1 MAGLVKGALVAAM
14 GEGRAALLRAAVT
27 VIAEGGLRAL
37 TYRRVAEQAGV
48 AHSLVRHH
56 FGSRDA
62 LIGEALRFAVDES
75 LHESNFSP
83 GAQGIDEFAAG
94 LVEAVSQDSELQAFQ
109 YELVLEARRRP
120 ELREHV
126 ERYYDAYRS
135 ATERQLERF
144 GIDDPQL
151 AEVAW
156 LALDSLVFRQLVLGD
171 TDASARAI
179 ETLRRILREHLER

>member
-1 MAGLVKGALVAAM
+1 MAVV
-14 GEGRAALLRAAVT
+14 GEGREALLRAAVT
-27 VIAEGGLRAL
+27 VVADGGLRAL
-37 TYRRVAEQAGV
+37 TYRRVAEEAGV

-75 LHESNFSP
+75 LEESNFSP
-83 GAQGIDEFAAG
+83 GAQGVDEFAAG
-94 LVEAVSQDSELQAFQ
+94 LVESVIQDAALQAFQ
-109 YELVLEARRRP
+109 YELVLESRRRP

-126 ERYYDAYRS
+126 ERYYDAYRA

-144 GIDDPQL
+144 GIRDPRL

-171 TDASARAI
+171 VEASTRAI
-179 ETLRRILREHLER
+179 ETLRVLLREHLEH

>member
-1 MAGLVKGALVAAM
+1 MAVV

-27 VIAEGGLRAL
+27 VVAEGGLRAL
-37 TYRRVAEQAGV
+37 TYRRVAEEAGV

-62 LIGEALRFAVDES
+62 LIGEALRFTVDAS
-75 LHESNFSP
+75 LQESNFSP
-83 GAQGIDEFAAG
+83 GAQTVDEFAAG
-94 LVEAVSQDSELQAFQ
+94 LVEAVTHDEGLQAFQ
-109 YELVLEARRRP
+109 YELVLESRRRP

-126 ERYYDAYRS
+126 ERYYDAYRA
-135 ATERQLERF
+135 ATEQQLERF
-144 GIDDPQL
+144 GIHDPGL

-171 TDASARAI
+171 VDASTRAVD
-179 ETLRRILREHLER
+179 TLRRVLREHLEA